1 MGLRDW
7 FTSKPSQSIVK
18 ADSTSSSEAL
28 ADDKEAFAKVRAAKA
43 TEALSLF
50 DEDDP
55 LPIADSPVMA
65 PYDASEADT
74 DELFT
79 EGSESFTNADE
90 LEIDDVGELEDPY
103 LSAIVEGDVPET
115 VVFDDEE
122 KGRSV

>member
-1 MGLRDW
+1 MGLRDG
-7 FTSKPSQSIVK
+7 FTSKPSQPVVK
-18 ADSTSSSEAL
+18 EDPTSTAEAL
-28 ADDKEAFAKVRAAKA
+28 AEDKEAFAKVRAAKA

-55 LPIADSPVMA
+55 LPKPERTVVA

-74 DELFT
+74 DELFA
-79 EGSESFTNADE
+79 EGSESFTNVDE
-90 LEIDDVGELEDPY
+90 LEIDDVEALEDPY

-122 KGRSV
+122 KGQSV

>member
-7 FTSKPSQSIVK
+7 FTSKPSQPVVK
-18 ADSTSSSEAL
+18 ADPTSTAEAL
-28 ADDKEAFAKVRAAKA
+28 AEDKEAFAKVRAAKA

-55 LPIADSPVMA
+55 LPKPERTVVA

-74 DELFT
+74 DELFA
-79 EGSESFTNADE
+79 EGSESFTNVDE
-90 LEIDDVGELEDPY
+90 LEIDDVEALEDPY

-122 KGRSV
+122 KGQSV

>member
-7 FTSKPSQSIVK
+7 FKPKPSQPDVEV
-18 ADSTSSSEAL
+18 DSTSTAEAL
-28 ADDKEAFAKVRAAKA
+28 ADDEEAFAKVRAAKA

-55 LPIADSPVMA
+55 LPAAERPIVA
-65 PYDASEADT
+65 PYDAGEAGT

-79 EGSESFTNADE
+79 EEGESFTNVDE

-103 LSAIVEGDVPET
+103 LSAIVEGDLPET
-115 VVFDDEE
+115 VIFGDEE

>member
-7 FTSKPSQSIVK
+7 FTSKPSQPVVK
-18 ADSTSSSEAL
+18 EDPTSTAEAL
-28 ADDKEAFAKVRAAKA
+28 AEDKEAFAKVRAAKA

-55 LPIADSPVMA
+55 LPTPERTVVG

-74 DELFT
+74 DELFA
-79 EGSESFTNADE
+79 EGSESFTNVDE
-90 LEIDDVGELEDPY
+90 LEIDDVEALEDPY

-122 KGRSV
+122 KGQSV

>member
-7 FTSKPSQSIVK
+7 FTSKPSQPVVK
-18 ADSTSSSEAL
+18 ADSSSPAEAL
-28 ADDKEAFAKVRAAKA
+28 VDDKEAFAKLQAAKA

-55 LPIADSPVMA
+55 LPKAEHPIVA

-74 DELFT
+74 DELFA
-79 EGSESFTNADE
+79 EGSESFTNIDE
-90 LEIDDVGELEDPY
+90 LEIDDVGELDDPY

>member
-7 FTSKPSQSIVK
+7 FTSKPSQPVVK
-18 ADSTSSSEAL
+18 ADSTSSAEAL
-28 ADDKEAFAKVRAAKA
+28 VDDKEAFAKLRAAKA

-55 LPIADSPVMA
+55 LPKDEHPVVA

-74 DELFT
+74 DELFA
-79 EGSESFTNADE
+79 EGSESFTNIDE

-103 LSAIVEGDVPET
+103 VSAFVEGDVPEA

>member
-7 FTSKPSQSIVK
+7 FTSKPSQPVVK
-18 ADSTSSSEAL
+18 ADPTSTAEAL
-28 ADDKEAFAKVRAAKA
+28 AEDKEAFAKVRAAKA

-55 LPIADSPVMA
+55 LPKPERTVLA

-74 DELFT
+74 DELFA
-79 EGSESFTNADE
+79 EGSESFTNVDE
-90 LEIDDVGELEDPY
+90 LEIDDVEALEDPY

-115 VVFDDEE
+115 VVFNDEE
-122 KGRSV
+122 KGQSV

>member
-7 FTSKPSQSIVK
+7 FTSKPPQSVIK

-65 PYDASEADT
+65 PYDASGLILT
-74 DELFT
+74 
-79 EGSESFTNADE
+79 S
-90 LEIDDVGELEDPY
+90 Y
-103 LSAIVEGDVPET
+103 LP
-115 VVFDDEE
+115 
-122 KGRSV
+122 KGVKVSRTPMNLKSMTLGNSKTHTFQPS

>member
-7 FTSKPSQSIVK
+7 FKPKPSQPDVEV
-18 ADSTSSSEAL
+18 DSTTTAETL
-28 ADDKEAFAKVRAAKA
+28 ANDEEAFAKVRAAKA

-55 LPIADSPVMA
+55 LPAAERPIVA
-65 PYDASEADT
+65 PYDAGEAGT

-79 EGSESFTNADE
+79 EGGESFTNVDE

-103 LSAIVEGDVPET
+103 LSAIVEGDIPET
-115 VVFDDEE
+115 VVFGDEE

>member
-7 FTSKPSQSIVK
+7 FTSKPSQPAVK
-18 ADSTSSSEAL
+18 ADPTSTAEAL
-28 ADDKEAFAKVRAAKA
+28 AEDKEAFAKVRAAKA

-55 LPIADSPVMA
+55 LPKPERAVVA

-74 DELFT
+74 DELFA
-79 EGSESFTNADE
+79 EGSESFTNVDE
-90 LEIDDVGELEDPY
+90 LEIDDVEALEDPY

-122 KGRSV
+122 KGQSV

>member
-7 FTSKPSQSIVK
+7 FKLKPSQPDVEVY
-18 ADSTSSSEAL
+18 STSTAEAL
-28 ADDKEAFAKVRAAKA
+28 VDDEEAFAKVRAAKA

-55 LPIADSPVMA
+55 LPTAERPIVA
-65 PYDASEADT
+65 PYDAGEAGT
-74 DELFT
+74 DELFA
-79 EGSESFTNADE
+79 EESESFTNVDE

-122 KGRSV
+122 KRRSV

>member
-7 FTSKPSQSIVK
+7 FTSKPSQPVVK
-18 ADSTSSSEAL
+18 ADPTSTAEAL
-28 ADDKEAFAKVRAAKA
+28 AEAKEAFAKVRAAKA

-55 LPIADSPVMA
+55 LPKPERTVVA

-74 DELFT
+74 DELFA
-79 EGSESFTNADE
+79 EGSESFTNVDE
-90 LEIDDVGELEDPY
+90 LEIDDVEALEDPY

-122 KGRSV
+122 KGQSV